1 MKQFLSALVIAAI
14 IIGMHALAYLLSLV
28 PIVTVILL
36 AWVLG
41 GIVLAIL
48 SELGVVKIDLSKVR
62 N

>member
-41 GIVLAIL
+41 SIVLAIL